1 MTALIWC
8 PFPDRD
14 SARQIAQTLLD
25 RKLIGCANLIGEV
38 ESIFEWKGEH
48 DSATEIGVLFK
59 TDSRLLD
66 AAIQCLAEQ
75 HPYDIPAI
83 IGWHCDSAA
92 DATRA
97 WLGQLVQGDD

>member
-38 ESIFEWKGEH
+38 ESIFEWKG
-48 DSATEIGVLFK
+48 
-59 TDSRLLD
+59 D
-66 AAIQCLAEQ
+66 AAIQYLAEQ